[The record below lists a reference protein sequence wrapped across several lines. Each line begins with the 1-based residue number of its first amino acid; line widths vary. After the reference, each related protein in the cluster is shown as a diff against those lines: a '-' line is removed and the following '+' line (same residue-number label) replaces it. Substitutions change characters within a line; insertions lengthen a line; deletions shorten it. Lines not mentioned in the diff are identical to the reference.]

1 MTGDDVIMQ
10 RCEALGREAAA
21 KGEAPVGAVI
31 VQNGIIISEARE
43 ASISKQDITCHAEIE
58 AIRLATQKL
67 NSRILSDCELYTT
80 HEPCVMCSYVIRF
93 HRIRRVVYKNT
104 SEYLGGDTSSMP
116 VLTTSEVPV
125 HWGKPPVVERWDE
138 AGG

>member
-10 RCEALGREAAA
+10 RCEVLGREAAA
-21 KGEAPVGAVI
+21 EREASVGAVI
-31 VQNGIIISEARE
+31 VQNGVIISEARE
-43 ASISKQDITCHAEIE
+43 ASKSKQDITCHAEIE

-67 NSRILSDCELYTT
+67 NSRDLSDCDLYTT

-104 SEYLGGDTSSMP
+104 SKYLGGDTSSMP
-116 VLTTSEVPV
+116 VLTTGEVPA
-125 HWGKPPVVERWDE
+125 HWSKPPIVERWDE

>member
-1 MTGDDVIMQ
+1 MTDDDVMMH

-31 VQNGIIISEARE
+31 VQNGIIISEAQE
-43 ASISKQDITCHAEIE
+43 ASKSKQDITCHAEIE

-67 NSRILSDCELYTT
+67 HNRILSDCELYTT

-93 HRIRRVVYKNT
+93 HRIRRVVYKNA

-116 VLTTSEVPV
+116 VLTTGEVPA
-125 HWGKPPVVERWDE
+125 HWSKPPVVERWDD